1 VRRKRIDIGL
11 LLLVSLAL
19 APAATPQSHDGAIH
33 LQLKVIEGEGA
44 VHLAGSRS
52 SEPLTI
58 QVSDEVGRPVA
69 GVAVSFL
76 MPGDGP
82 AGIFANGLSTEIL
95 TTGRDGRASVE
106 KIRWGHATGPVRIR
120 ITAMKSKARA
130 GLVATQ
136 YVEARVETDDQTPQG
151 PSHAVSKPRKKWIA
165 IAVIAAGAAAGGLA
179 LGVSG
184 SKPVNNSPAASAA
197 ATEPMDVQVGLPTI
211 TIGKP

>member
-1 VRRKRIDIGL
+1 VRRTRIDIRL

-19 APAATPQSHDGAIH
+19 APTATPQSDDGAIH
-33 LQLKVIEGEGA
+33 LQLKVIGAEGA

-69 GVAVSFL
+69 GAAISFL

-136 YVEARVETDDQTPQG
+136 YVEARPDTDDLMSQG
-151 PSHAVSKPRKKWIA
+151 PSHSVSKPRKKWIA
-165 IAVIAAGAAAGGLA
+165 IAVIAAGAAAGGLV

-184 SKPVNNSPAASAA
+184 SSSANNSPAVSAA
-197 ATEPMDVQVGLPTI
+197 VTEPVSVQVGLPTI

>member
-1 VRRKRIDIGL
+1 VRRTRIDIGL

-19 APAATPQSHDGAIH
+19 APAATPQSLDGAIH

-44 VHLAGSRS
+44 VHVAGSRS

-69 GVAVSFL
+69 GAAVSFL